1 MSDDSPS
8 ILELAYELL
17 SSHGPLSLEEMA
29 SAASRLGYHVAG
41 WEFQAEIED
50 HLLSQGESSP
60 FISLG
65 YDQYGV
71 WEEQGWVDQAPLD
84 TLPASVLTFQAGAI
98 GPHAS
103 QSPLEF
109 IFPASVGIAVT
120 LALLL
125 AILTGGPQG
134 VVKRTGNTIFLPS
147 TLVAGDSLQLV
158 MPASAAVE
166 PLESSISID
175 PNWWFANPVN
185 QMNADTQAVAK
196 QYLSNYYNTCGP
208 AVVAML
214 GSYLLARG
222 EAGGGPLTT
231 AVVMHDA
238 RNQLGYYTPPYN
250 SGLLTFKHLRA
261 MLELY
266 GFHQSYPPGEASLMK
281 IEELLDRVRQGEP
294 AIAGLRYSYQGDWQ
308 FRPSGGN
315 GLYNHFVVVFA
326 VEQVDGNE
334 YLWVANTHPGKYI
347 TDDGEAAPVRMSID
361 EFWDSWALKDGSE
374 NTNLGHAAF
383 YEG

>member
-1 MSDDSPS
+1 
-8 ILELAYELL
+8 
-17 SSHGPLSLEEMA
+17 
-29 SAASRLGYHVAG
+29 
-41 WEFQAEIED
+41 
-50 HLLSQGESSP
+50 
-60 FISLG
+60 
-65 YDQYGV
+65 
-71 WEEQGWVDQAPLD
+71 
-84 TLPASVLTFQAGAI
+84 
-98 GPHAS
+98 
-103 QSPLEF
+103 
-109 IFPASVGIAVT
+109 
-120 LALLL
+120 
-125 AILTGGPQG
+125 
-134 VVKRTGNTIFLPS
+134 
-147 TLVAGDSLQLV
+147 
-158 MPASAAVE
+158 
-166 PLESSISID
+166 
-175 PNWWFANPVN
+175 
-185 QMNADTQAVAK
+185 
-196 QYLSNYYNTCGP
+196 
-208 AVVAML
+208 
-214 GSYLLARG
+214 
-222 EAGGGPLTT
+222 
-231 AVVMHDA
+231 
-238 RNQLGYYTPPYN
+238 
-250 SGLLTFKHLRA
+250 LLTFKHLRA